1 MDCLPNMRGQILLA
15 SRDCEVLVSTQ
26 EMFVLPVLGCEVPA
40 LEGSG
45 SSWRNPGTERC
56 DMSLPGFS

>member
-40 LEGSG
+40 LEGL
-45 SSWRNPGTERC
+45 REQLEEPKHRTV
-56 DMSLPGFS
+56 